1 MTREDWKT
9 AVVIFIMAILILKY
23 FVVTEQEHQAFE
35 VSSSHLKYHC
45 NWSSPKAELHHVK

>member
-9 AVVIFIMAILILKY
+9 AVVIFIMATLILKY

-35 VSSSHLKYHC
+35 VSSRHIKYHC
-45 NWSSPKAELHHVK
+45 NWTSPKGELHHVK

>member
-35 VSSSHLKYHC
+35 VSSNHLKYHC
-45 NWSSPKAELHHVK
+45 NWTSPKAELHHVK